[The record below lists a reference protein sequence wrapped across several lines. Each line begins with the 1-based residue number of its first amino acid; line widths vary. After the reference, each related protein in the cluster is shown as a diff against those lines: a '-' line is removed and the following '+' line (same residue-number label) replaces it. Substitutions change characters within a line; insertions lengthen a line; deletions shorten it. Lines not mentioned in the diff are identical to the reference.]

1 MNQAEEFGAGLER
14 ATMIDIFEKI
24 ENCSGGACSPG
35 LNTLPGA
42 GVNSVPNGLDLG
54 LDSQFIGQL
63 LKSVDKGNPAD
74 NEEKE
79 QKRKRAKRANEIYR
93 AISRDAG
100 LDSSF
105 FDKFLIWSEYVEG
118 KLSEE
123 EYAERVREEVK
134 KKLELLE
141 N

>member
-1 MNQAEEFGAGLER
+1 MNQTEEFGTGLER

-24 ENCSGGACSPG
+24 ENCSGGTCSPG

-63 LKSVDKGNPAD
+63 LKSVNKGNPAD

-123 EYAERVREEVK
+123 EYAAKVREEVE
-134 KKLELLE
+134 KKLELL
-141 N
+141 

>member
-1 MNQAEEFGAGLER
+1 M
-14 ATMIDIFEKI
+14 
-24 ENCSGGACSPG
+24 
-35 LNTLPGA
+35 
-42 GVNSVPNGLDLG
+42 NSVPNGLDLG
-54 LDSQFIGQL
+54 VDSQFIGQL
-63 LKSVDKGNPAD
+63 LKSANRGNPAEND
-74 NEEKE
+74 EKE
-79 QKRKRAKRANEIYR
+79 QRRKRAKRANEIFR

-105 FDKFLIWSEYVEG
+105 FDKFLIWSDYVEG

-123 EYAERVREEVK
+123 EYAEKVREEVE